1 MACLAGPLAAWG
13 QGAPEAPTPEGLAPA
28 PEANPPGLAP
38 PLYQPQA
45 WTAGPFQ
52 VTPQLGL
59 AYGSNSNLRL
69 QPTKPLFSHFHAWMP
84 GLSIVLPDGDQR
96 YELSTRA
103 EITRQLDSPQDNTTN
118 AELALD
124 GLNLLDERTALA
136 WRAVLQDWHDVVGAG
151 SDDTADH
158 FRAHALA
165 GVLRHDSEDGLLRLE
180 AEFTSSAK
188 RYLNH
193 REQTAQADMHTRQ
206 AVLRAQHLVA
216 PGVRVGAELRDTHTR
231 YPLEAYAA
239 DNGDRRWYATV
250 SFEPTQAGMPWPL
263 PPLGAPV
270 SSASA
275 EPAEPAAADATP
287 PMPEPS
293 DWPGLPISGTLKLG
307 SEHKGFEAYAPY
319 QGYNRRGWKGLSWE
333 GELHWLFE
341 GGHQLDLGLS
351 RGASDAPGDFV
362 DYQIT
367 KRIQLGGSLRM
378 SERQRLSVS
387 VSRADARYRGD
398 PFPLVDPE
406 GFPVI
411 PLLER
416 NDRLDTADFAW
427 RFDLAR
433 NWQLGVN
440 LGWAR
445 RQSTLPFAA
454 FIRRMNSLT
463 LTANL

>member
-1 MACLAGPLAAWG
+1 VACLAGPQVAWG
-13 QGAPEAPTPEGLAPA
+13 QGAPEAPAPEGLAPA

-52 VTPQLGL
+52 ITPQLGL
-59 AYGSNSNLRL
+59 AYGTNSNLRL
-69 QPTKPLFSHFHAWMP
+69 QPTKPLFSHFQAWMP

-180 AEFTSSAK
+180 AEFTRSAK

-263 PPLGAPV
+263 PPLEGAPAPANPV
-270 SSASA
+270 DASD
-275 EPAEPAAADATP
+275 PADPAQADPQTP
-287 PMPEPS
+287 QPPAPPPS
-293 DWPGLPISGTLKLG
+293 DWPGLPLAGTLKLG

-319 QGYNRRGWKGLSWE
+319 QGYKRRGWKGLSWE

-351 RGASDAPGDFV
+351 RGASDAPGDAV
-362 DYQIT
+362 DYQVA
-367 KRIQLGGSLRM
+367 KRAQFGGSLRL
-378 SERQRLSVS
+378 SERQRMSLSF
-387 VSRADARYRGD
+387 SRTDARYRGTE
-398 PFPLVDPE
+398 FPL
-406 GFPVI
+406 GFV
-411 PLLER
+411 LNR
-416 NDRLDTADFAW
+416 DDRLDSADLGW
-427 RFDLAR
+427 RYDLAR

-440 LGWAR
+440 IGWAR

-454 FIRRMNSLT
+454 FTRRMNSLT